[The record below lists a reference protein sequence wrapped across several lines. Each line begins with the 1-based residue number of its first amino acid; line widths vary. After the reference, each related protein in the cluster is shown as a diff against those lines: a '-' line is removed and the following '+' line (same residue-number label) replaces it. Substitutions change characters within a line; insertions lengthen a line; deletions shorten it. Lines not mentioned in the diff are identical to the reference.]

1 MQISQRFHN
10 DTYAPGIATYGIQ
23 GKDGEQGT
31 PGTSLFFSEY
41 SLSGEPDNSSEYRE
55 FASKITSR
63 MLPVKHKEIQLKR
76 KYVNGDQF
84 VDPSGK
90 VYLLK
95 DINQLII
102 DINNGI
108 PIKQLVGSILEYI
121 GKFNYTNNSDIFS
134 DTNNSG
140 TLRAHKFII
149 SDDSKTATGSGL
161 LTVSHINKDT
171 DNDINKDTDNDINFI
186 NLESLYSGQH
196 DMNLDIK
203 FSKKYNGFMISSK
216 YPVYLNANVY
226 TKFNNTNNTNNDYSP
241 VYTTADNK
249 SKPITDYI
257 ASVKDLS
264 CKLDASIYSYT
275 KKDTSIIYYGVV
287 YKISF
292 VADDNESDKNQWND
306 FVSTYDNGNTVI
318 HFQNKDHSDF
328 IKVMPS
334 IRDYNFRQDYDYVK
348 LNDLINK
355 VQYTDLPN
363 VAISV
368 INGIEAYVN
377 IKNKN
382 MSGIRKRTTN

>member
-84 VDPSGK
+84 VDPSGQ

-102 DINNGI
+102 DINNGTNLE
-108 PIKQLVGSILEYI
+108 QGILEYI
-121 GKFNYTNNSDIFS
+121 GKFNSIKNSDIFNDNS
-134 DTNNSG
+134 NSG
-140 TLRAHKFII
+140 ILRAHKFII

-161 LTVSHINKDT
+161 LTVSHT
-171 DNDINKDTDNDINFI
+171 TKDTDNDINFI

-216 YPVYLNANVY
+216 YPIYLNANVY
-226 TKFNNTNNTNNDYSP
+226 TKFNDSNNSNNEYSP

-249 SKPITDYI
+249 SKTITDYI
-257 ASVKDLS
+257 ASAKDLS
-264 CKLDASIYSYT
+264 CTLDASIYSYT
-275 KKDTSIIYYGVV
+275 KKDASVIYYGVV

-292 VADDNESDKNQWND
+292 GHVNNGKETNMWND
-306 FVSTYDNGNTVI
+306 FVNTYGSGNTVI
-318 HFQNKDHSDF
+318 HFQNKEYSDF
-328 IKVMPS
+328 TTIIPS
-334 IRDYNFRQDYDYVK
+334 IMDYNFRQDYDYVK

-363 VAISV
+363 IAISV
-368 INGIEAYVN
+368 INGIEAYVTIKDKN
-377 IKNKN
+377 I
-382 MSGIRKRTTN
+382 SGIGKRTTN

>member
-84 VDPSGK
+84 VDPSGQ
-90 VYLLK
+90 VYRLK

-108 PIKQLVGSILEYI
+108 LIKQLVGSILEYI
-121 GKFNYTNNSDIFS
+121 GKFNSTNNSDIFS

-149 SDDSKTATGSGL
+149 SDDSKTATGNGL

-292 VADDNESDKNQWND
+292 VADDNESDTNQWND

>member
-41 SLSGEPDNSSEYRE
+41 SLPDEYLDFVR
-55 FASKITSR
+55 KITSR
-63 MLPVKHKEIQLKR
+63 MLPVKNEQIQLKR
-76 KYVNGDQF
+76 KFVNGDQF
-84 VDPSGK
+84 VDPAGK
-90 VYLLK
+90 VYLLM
-95 DINQLII
+95 DINQLIR
-102 DINNGI
+102 DINNGTNQTWSNE
-108 PIKQLVGSILEYI
+108 KLKYI
-121 GKFNYTNNSDIFS
+121 GKFNSTNNSYIFS

-161 LTVSHINKDT
+161 LTVSH
-171 DNDINKDTDNDINFI
+171 INKDTDNDINFI

-249 SKPITDYI
+249 SKSITDYI

-292 VADDNESDKNQWND
+292 VADDNESDTNQWND

>member
-10 DTYAPGIATYGIQ
+10 ETYAPGIATYGIQ
-23 GKDGEQGT
+23 GKNGEQGT

-41 SLSGEPDNSSEYRE
+41 SLPGEYLDFVR
-55 FASKITSR
+55 KITSR
-63 MLPVKHKEIQLKR
+63 MLPVKNEQIQLKR
-76 KYVNGDQF
+76 KFVNGDQF
-84 VDPSGK
+84 VDPDGK
-90 VYLLK
+90 VYLLM
-95 DINQLII
+95 DINQLIR
-102 DINNGI
+102 DINNGTNQTWSNE
-108 PIKQLVGSILEYI
+108 KLKYI
-121 GKFNYTNNSDIFS
+121 GKFNSTNNSDIFN

-161 LTVSHINKDT
+161 LTVSH
-171 DNDINKDTDNDINFI
+171 INKDTDNDINFI

-292 VADDNESDKNQWND
+292 VADDNESDTNQWND

-328 IKVMPS
+328 IKVIPS

>member
-41 SLSGEPDNSSEYRE
+41 SLSGEPDNSSEYRG

-84 VDPSGK
+84 VDPSGQ

-102 DINNGI
+102 DINNGTNLE
-108 PIKQLVGSILEYI
+108 QGILEYI
-121 GKFNYTNNSDIFS
+121 GKFNSIKNSDIFNDNS
-134 DTNNSG
+134 NSG
-140 TLRAHKFII
+140 IIRAHKFII
-149 SDDSKTATGSGL
+149 SDDNETTDVSSL
-161 LTVSHINKDT
+161 LTVSHT
-171 DNDINKDTDNDINFI
+171 NKDTDNDINFI

-216 YPVYLNANVY
+216 YPIYLNANVY
-226 TKFNNTNNTNNDYSP
+226 TKFNDSNNSNNEYSP

-249 SKPITDYI
+249 SKTITDYI
-257 ASVKDLS
+257 ATTKDLR
-264 CKLDASIYSYT
+264 CDIDASIYSYT
-275 KKDTSIIYYGVV
+275 KKDTSIIYYGVI

-292 VADDNESDKNQWND
+292 GQKDDTNSKQWED
-306 FVSTYDNGNTVI
+306 FVNTYDNGNTII
-318 HFQNKDHSDF
+318 HFQNKEHSDF
-328 IKVMPS
+328 TTVIPT
-334 IRDYNFRQDYDYVK
+334 IQNYNFRQDYDYVK

-355 VQYTDLPN
+355 VQYNDLPN

>member
-23 GKDGEQGT
+23 GKDGEKGT

-41 SLSGEPDNSSEYRE
+41 SLPGEYLDFVR
-55 FASKITSR
+55 KITSR
-63 MLPVKHKEIQLKR
+63 MLPVKNQQIQLKR
-76 KYVNGDQF
+76 KFVNGDQF
-84 VDPSGK
+84 VDPDGK
-90 VYLLK
+90 VYLLM
-95 DINQLII
+95 DINQLIR
-102 DINNGI
+102 DINNGTNQTWSNE
-108 PIKQLVGSILEYI
+108 KLKYI
-121 GKFNYTNNSDIFS
+121 GKFNSTDSSNIFS

-149 SDDSKTATGSGL
+149 SDDSKTTTGSGL
-161 LTVSHINKDT
+161 LTVSHTNKY
-171 DNDINKDTDNDINFI
+171 TDNDINFI

-226 TKFNNTNNTNNDYSP
+226 TKFNNTNNSNNEYSP

-249 SKPITDYI
+249 SKTITDYI
-257 ASVKDLS
+257 ASAKDLS
-264 CKLDASIYSYT
+264 CTLDASIYSYT
-275 KKDTSIIYYGVV
+275 KKDASVIYYGVV

-292 VADDNESDKNQWND
+292 GHVNNGKETNMWND
-306 FVSTYDNGNTVI
+306 FVNTYGSGNTVI
-318 HFQNKDHSDF
+318 HFQNKEYSDF
-328 IKVMPS
+328 TTIIPS
-334 IRDYNFRQDYDYVK
+334 IMDYNFRQDYDYVK

>member
-41 SLSGEPDNSSEYRE
+41 SLPDEYLDFVR
-55 FASKITSR
+55 KITSR
-63 MLPVKHKEIQLKR
+63 MLPVKNEQIQLKR
-76 KYVNGDQF
+76 KFVNGDQF
-84 VDPSGK
+84 VDPAGK
-90 VYLLK
+90 VYLLM
-95 DINQLII
+95 DINQLIR
-102 DINNGI
+102 DINNGTNQTWSNE
-108 PIKQLVGSILEYI
+108 KLKYI
-121 GKFNYTNNSDIFS
+121 GKFNSTNNSDIFS

-161 LTVSHINKDT
+161 LTVSH
-171 DNDINKDTDNDINFI
+171 INKDTDNDINFI

-249 SKPITDYI
+249 SKSITDYI

-292 VADDNESDKNQWND
+292 VADDNESDTNQWND

>member
-41 SLSGEPDNSSEYRE
+41 SLPGEYPD
-55 FASKITSR
+55 FARKITSR
-63 MLPVKHKEIQLKR
+63 MLPVKNEQIQLKR
-76 KYVNGDQF
+76 KFVNGDQF
-84 VDPSGK
+84 VDPAGK
-90 VYLLK
+90 VYLLM
-95 DINQLII
+95 DINQLIR
-102 DINNGI
+102 DINNGTNQTWSNE
-108 PIKQLVGSILEYI
+108 KLKYI
-121 GKFNYTNNSDIFS
+121 GKFNSTNNSYIFS

-149 SDDSKTATGSGL
+149 SDDSKTATGNGL
-161 LTVSHINKDT
+161 LTVSH
-171 DNDINKDTDNDINFI
+171 INKDTDNDINFI

-249 SKPITDYI
+249 SKSITDYI

-292 VADDNESDKNQWND
+292 VADDNESDTNQWND
-306 FVSTYDNGNTVI
+306 FISTYDNGNTVI

>member
-1 MQISQRFHN
+1 MLISQRFHN

-41 SLSGEPDNSSEYRE
+41 SLSGESDNSSEYRE

-84 VDPSGK
+84 VDPSGQ
-90 VYLLK
+90 VYRLK

-108 PIKQLVGSILEYI
+108 PIKQLVKSILEYI
-121 GKFNYTNNSDIFS
+121 GKFNSTNNSDIFS

-149 SDDSKTATGSGL
+149 SDNNETKDGSCL
-161 LTVSHINKDT
+161 LTVSH
-171 DNDINKDTDNDINFI
+171 INKDTDNDINFI

-249 SKPITDYI
+249 SKSITDYI

-292 VADDNESDKNQWND
+292 VADDNESDTNQWND
-306 FVSTYDNGNTVI
+306 FVSTYDNENTVI

-363 VAISV
+363 VTISV

>member
-1 MQISQRFHN
+1 MQLSQRFHN

-41 SLSGEPDNSSEYRE
+41 SLPGEYPD
-55 FASKITSR
+55 FIKKITSR
-63 MLPVKHKEIQLKR
+63 MLPVKNEQIQLKR
-76 KYVNGDQF
+76 KFVNGDQF
-84 VDPSGK
+84 VDPDGK
-90 VYLLK
+90 VYLLM
-95 DINQLII
+95 DINQLIR
-102 DINNGI
+102 DINNGTNQTWSNE
-108 PIKQLVGSILEYI
+108 KLKYI
-121 GKFNYTNNSDIFS
+121 GKFNSTNNSDIFS

-149 SDDSKTATGSGL
+149 SDDNKTATGSGL
-161 LTVSHINKDT
+161 LTVSHT
-171 DNDINKDTDNDINFI
+171 NKDTDNDINFI

-216 YPVYLNANVY
+216 YPIYLNANVY
-226 TKFNNTNNTNNDYSP
+226 TKFNNTNNSNNEYSP

-249 SKPITDYI
+249 SKSITDYI

-292 VADDNESDKNQWND
+292 VADDNESDTNQWND

-363 VAISV
+363 VAVSV
-368 INGIEAYVN
+368 INGIEAYVSIKDKN
-377 IKNKN
+377 I
-382 MSGIRKRTTN
+382 SGIRKRTTN

>member
-84 VDPSGK
+84 VDPSGQ

-149 SDDSKTATGSGL
+149 SDDSKTTTGSGL
-161 LTVSHINKDT
+161 LTVSH
-171 DNDINKDTDNDINFI
+171 INKDTDNDINFI

-226 TKFNNTNNTNNDYSP
+226 TKFNNTNNSNNDYSP

-292 VADDNESDKNQWND
+292 VADDNESDTNQWND
-306 FVSTYDNGNTVI
+306 FLSTYDNGNTVI

-328 IKVMPS
+328 IKVIPS

>member
-41 SLSGEPDNSSEYRE
+41 SLPDEYLDFVR
-55 FASKITSR
+55 KITSR
-63 MLPVKHKEIQLKR
+63 MLPVKNEQIQLKR
-76 KYVNGDQF
+76 KFVNGDQF
-84 VDPSGK
+84 VDPDGK
-90 VYLLK
+90 VYLLM
-95 DINQLII
+95 DINQLIR
-102 DINNGI
+102 DINNGTNQTWSNE
-108 PIKQLVGSILEYI
+108 KLKYI
-121 GKFNYTNNSDIFS
+121 GKFNSTNNSDIFS

-149 SDDSKTATGSGL
+149 SDDNKTATGSGL
-161 LTVSHINKDT
+161 LTVSHT
-171 DNDINKDTDNDINFI
+171 NKDTDNDINFI

-216 YPVYLNANVY
+216 YPIYLNANVY
-226 TKFNNTNNTNNDYSP
+226 TKFNNTNNSNNEYSP

-249 SKPITDYI
+249 SKSITDYI

-292 VADDNESDKNQWND
+292 VADDNESDTNQWND

-363 VAISV
+363 VAVSV
-368 INGIEAYVN
+368 INGIEAYVSIKDKN
-377 IKNKN
+377 I
-382 MSGIRKRTTN
+382 SGIRKRTTN

>member
-41 SLSGEPDNSSEYRE
+41 SLPGEYLD
-55 FASKITSR
+55 FARKITSR
-63 MLPVKHKEIQLKR
+63 MLPVKNQQIQLKR
-76 KYVNGDQF
+76 KFVNGDQF
-84 VDPSGK
+84 VDPDGK
-90 VYLLK
+90 VYLLM
-95 DINQLII
+95 DINQLIR
-102 DINNGI
+102 DINNGTN
-108 PIKQLVGSILEYI
+108 QTGSNEKLKYI
-121 GKFNYTNNSDIFS
+121 GKFNSTDSSNIFS

-149 SDDSKTATGSGL
+149 SDDSKTTTGSGL
-161 LTVSHINKDT
+161 LTVSH
-171 DNDINKDTDNDINFI
+171 INKDTDNDINFI

-292 VADDNESDKNQWND
+292 VADDNESDTNQWND

>member
-41 SLSGEPDNSSEYRE
+41 SLPGEYIDFVR
-55 FASKITSR
+55 KITSR
-63 MLPVKHKEIQLKR
+63 MLPVKNQQIQLKR
-76 KYVNGDQF
+76 KFVNGDQF
-84 VDPSGK
+84 VDPDGK
-90 VYLLK
+90 VYLLM
-95 DINQLII
+95 DINQLIR
-102 DINNGI
+102 DINNGTNQWSNE
-108 PIKQLVGSILEYI
+108 KLKYI
-121 GKFNYTNNSDIFS
+121 GKFNSTDNSDIFS

-149 SDDSKTATGSGL
+149 SDDSKTTTGSGL
-161 LTVSHINKDT
+161 LTVSH
-171 DNDINKDTDNDINFI
+171 INKDTDNDINFI

-216 YPVYLNANVY
+216 YPIYLNANVY
-226 TKFNNTNNTNNDYSP
+226 TKFNDSNNSNNEYSP

-249 SKPITDYI
+249 SKTITDYI
-257 ASVKDLS
+257 ASAKDLS
-264 CKLDASIYSYT
+264 CTLDASIYSYT
-275 KKDTSIIYYGVV
+275 KKDASVIYYGVV

-292 VADDNESDKNQWND
+292 GHVNNGKETNMWND
-306 FVSTYDNGNTVI
+306 FVNTYGSGNTVI
-318 HFQNKDHSDF
+318 HFQNKEYSDF
-328 IKVMPS
+328 TTIIPS
-334 IRDYNFRQDYDYVK
+334 IMDYNFRQDYDYVK

>member
-41 SLSGEPDNSSEYRE
+41 SLPGEYLDFVR
-55 FASKITSR
+55 KITSR
-63 MLPVKHKEIQLKR
+63 MLPVKNEQIQLKR
-76 KYVNGDQF
+76 KFVNGDQF
-84 VDPSGK
+84 VDPDGK
-90 VYLLK
+90 VYLLM
-95 DINQLII
+95 DINQLIR
-102 DINNGI
+102 DINNGT
-108 PIKQLVGSILEYI
+108 KQTWSNEKLKYI
-121 GKFNYTNNSDIFS
+121 GKFNSTDNSDIFN

-161 LTVSHINKDT
+161 LTVSHT
-171 DNDINKDTDNDINFI
+171 TKDTDNDINFI

-292 VADDNESDKNQWND
+292 VADDNESDTNQWND

>member
-84 VDPSGK
+84 VDPSGQ

-102 DINNGI
+102 DINNGTNLE
-108 PIKQLVGSILEYI
+108 QGILEYI
-121 GKFNYTNNSDIFS
+121 GKFNSIKNSDIFNDNS
-134 DTNNSG
+134 NSG
-140 TLRAHKFII
+140 ILRAHKFII

-161 LTVSHINKDT
+161 LTVSHT
-171 DNDINKDTDNDINFI
+171 TKDTDNDINFI

-216 YPVYLNANVY
+216 YPIYLNANVY
-226 TKFNNTNNTNNDYSP
+226 TKFNDSNNSNNEYSP

-249 SKPITDYI
+249 SKTITDYI
-257 ASVKDLS
+257 ASAKDLS
-264 CKLDASIYSYT
+264 CTLDASIYSYT
-275 KKDTSIIYYGVV
+275 KKDASVIYYGVV

-292 VADDNESDKNQWND
+292 GHVNNGKETNMWND
-306 FVSTYDNGNTVI
+306 FVNTYGSGNTVI
-318 HFQNKDHSDF
+318 HFQNKEYSDF
-328 IKVMPS
+328 TTIIPS
-334 IRDYNFRQDYDYVK
+334 IMDYNFRQDYDYVK

>member
-41 SLSGEPDNSSEYRE
+41 SLPGEYLD
-55 FASKITSR
+55 FARKITSR
-63 MLPVKHKEIQLKR
+63 MLPVKNEQIQLKR
-76 KYVNGDQF
+76 KFVNGDQF
-84 VDPSGK
+84 VDPTGK
-90 VYLLK
+90 VYLLI
-95 DINQLII
+95 DINQLIR
-102 DINNGI
+102 DINNGTNQTWSNE
-108 PIKQLVGSILEYI
+108 KLKYI
-121 GKFNYTNNSDIFS
+121 GKFNSTNNSYIFS

-161 LTVSHINKDT
+161 LTVSH
-171 DNDINKDTDNDINFI
+171 INKDTDNDINFI

-249 SKPITDYI
+249 SKSITDYI

-292 VADDNESDKNQWND
+292 IADDNESDTNQWND

-318 HFQNKDHSDF
+318 HFQNKNHSDF

>member
-41 SLSGEPDNSSEYRE
+41 SLPDEYLDFVR
-55 FASKITSR
+55 KITSR
-63 MLPVKHKEIQLKR
+63 MLPVKNEQIQLKR
-76 KYVNGDQF
+76 KFVNGDQF
-84 VDPSGK
+84 VDPDGK
-90 VYLLK
+90 VYLLM
-95 DINQLII
+95 DINQLIR
-102 DINNGI
+102 DINNGTNQ
-108 PIKQLVGSILEYI
+108 KQSNEKLKYI
-121 GKFNYTNNSDIFS
+121 GKFNSTNNSYIFS

-149 SDDSKTATGSGL
+149 SDDSKTATGNGL
-161 LTVSHINKDT
+161 LTVSH
-171 DNDINKDTDNDINFI
+171 INKDTDNDINFI

-292 VADDNESDKNQWND
+292 VADDNESDTNQWND

>member
-41 SLSGEPDNSSEYRE
+41 SLPGEYID
-55 FASKITSR
+55 FARKITSR

-84 VDPSGK
+84 VDPSGQ

-102 DINNGI
+102 DINNGTNLE
-108 PIKQLVGSILEYI
+108 QGILEYI
-121 GKFNYTNNSDIFS
+121 GKFNSIKNSDIFNDNS
-134 DTNNSG
+134 NSG
-140 TLRAHKFII
+140 ILRAHKFII

-161 LTVSHINKDT
+161 LTVSHT
-171 DNDINKDTDNDINFI
+171 TKDTDNDINFI

-216 YPVYLNANVY
+216 YPIYLNANVY
-226 TKFNNTNNTNNDYSP
+226 TKFNDSNNSNNEYSP

-249 SKPITDYI
+249 SKTITDYI
-257 ASVKDLS
+257 ASAKDLS
-264 CKLDASIYSYT
+264 CTLDASIYSYT
-275 KKDTSIIYYGVV
+275 KKDASVIYYGVV

-292 VADDNESDKNQWND
+292 GHVNNGKETNMWND
-306 FVSTYDNGNTVI
+306 FVNTYGSGNTVI
-318 HFQNKDHSDF
+318 HFQNKEYSDF
-328 IKVMPS
+328 TTIIPS
-334 IRDYNFRQDYDYVK
+334 IMDYNFRQDYDYVK

>member
-41 SLSGEPDNSSEYRE
+41 SLPGEYLD
-55 FASKITSR
+55 FARKITSR
-63 MLPVKHKEIQLKR
+63 MLPVKNEQIQLKR
-76 KYVNGDQF
+76 KFVNGDQF
-84 VDPSGK
+84 VDPDGK
-90 VYLLK
+90 VYLLM
-95 DINQLII
+95 DINQLIR
-102 DINNGI
+102 DINNGTNQ
-108 PIKQLVGSILEYI
+108 KQSNEKLKYI
-121 GKFNYTNNSDIFS
+121 GKFNSTNNSDIFS

-149 SDDSKTATGSGL
+149 SDDNKTATGSGL
-161 LTVSHINKDT
+161 LTVSH
-171 DNDINKDTDNDINFI
+171 INKDTDNDINFI

-292 VADDNESDKNQWND
+292 VADDNESDTNQWND

>member
-41 SLSGEPDNSSEYRE
+41 SLSGETDNSSEPDNSSEYRE

-84 VDPSGK
+84 VDPSGQ

-102 DINNGI
+102 DINNGTNLE
-108 PIKQLVGSILEYI
+108 QGILEYI
-121 GKFNYTNNSDIFS
+121 GKFNSIKNSDIFNDNS
-134 DTNNSG
+134 NSG
-140 TLRAHKFII
+140 ILRAHKFII
-149 SDDSKTATGSGL
+149 SDDSKTATGNGL
-161 LTVSHINKDT
+161 LTVSHT
-171 DNDINKDTDNDINFI
+171 TKDTDNDINFI

-216 YPVYLNANVY
+216 YPIYLNANVY
-226 TKFNNTNNTNNDYSP
+226 TKFNDSNNSNNEYSP

-249 SKPITDYI
+249 SKTITDYI
-257 ASVKDLS
+257 ATTKDLR
-264 CKLDASIYSYT
+264 CDIDASIYSYT
-275 KKDTSIIYYGVV
+275 KKDTSIIYYGVI

-292 VADDNESDKNQWND
+292 GQKDGTNSKQWED
-306 FVSTYDNGNTVI
+306 FVNTYDNGNTII
-318 HFQNKDHSDF
+318 HFQNKEHSDF
-328 IKVMPS
+328 TTVIPT
-334 IRDYNFRQDYDYVK
+334 IQNYNFRQDYDYVK

-355 VQYTDLPN
+355 VQYNDLPN

>member
-84 VDPSGK
+84 VDPSGQ

-121 GKFNYTNNSDIFS
+121 GKFNSIKNSDIFNDNS
-134 DTNNSG
+134 NSG
-140 TLRAHKFII
+140 ILRAHKFII

-161 LTVSHINKDT
+161 LTVSHT
-171 DNDINKDTDNDINFI
+171 TKDTDNDINFI

-216 YPVYLNANVY
+216 YPIYLNANVY
-226 TKFNNTNNTNNDYSP
+226 TKFNDSNNSNNEYSP

-249 SKPITDYI
+249 SKTITDYI
-257 ASVKDLS
+257 ATTKDLR
-264 CKLDASIYSYT
+264 CDIDASIYSYT
-275 KKDTSIIYYGVV
+275 KKDTSIIYYGVI

-292 VADDNESDKNQWND
+292 GRKDDTNSKQWED
-306 FVSTYDNGNTVI
+306 FVNTYDNGNTII
-318 HFQNKDHSDF
+318 HFQNKEHSDF
-328 IKVMPS
+328 TTVIPT
-334 IRDYNFRQDYDYVK
+334 IQNYNFRQDYDYVK

-355 VQYTDLPN
+355 VQYNDLPN
-363 VAISV
+363 IAISV
-368 INGIEAYVN
+368 INGIEAYVTIN
-377 IKNKN
+377 DKGI
-382 MSGIRKRTTN
+382 SGIRKRTTN

>member
-84 VDPSGK
+84 VDPSGQ

-102 DINNGI
+102 DINNGTNLE
-108 PIKQLVGSILEYI
+108 QGILEYI
-121 GKFNYTNNSDIFS
+121 GKFNSIKNSDIFNDNS
-134 DTNNSG
+134 NSG
-140 TLRAHKFII
+140 ILRAHKFII
-149 SDDSKTATGSGL
+149 SDDSKTAIGSGL
-161 LTVSHINKDT
+161 LTVSHT
-171 DNDINKDTDNDINFI
+171 TKDTDNDINFI

-216 YPVYLNANVY
+216 YPIYLNANVY
-226 TKFNNTNNTNNDYSP
+226 TKFNDSNNSNNEYSP

-249 SKPITDYI
+249 SKTITDYI
-257 ASVKDLS
+257 ASAKDLS
-264 CKLDASIYSYT
+264 CTLDASIYSYT
-275 KKDTSIIYYGVV
+275 KKDASVIYYGVV

-292 VADDNESDKNQWND
+292 GHVNNGKETNMWND
-306 FVSTYDNGNTVI
+306 FVNTYGSGNTVI
-318 HFQNKDHSDF
+318 HFQNKEYSDF
-328 IKVMPS
+328 TTIIPS
-334 IRDYNFRQDYDYVK
+334 IMDYNFRQDYDYVK

>member
-41 SLSGEPDNSSEYRE
+41 SLPGEYLDFVR
-55 FASKITSR
+55 KITSR
-63 MLPVKHKEIQLKR
+63 MLPVKNQQIQLKR
-76 KYVNGDQF
+76 KFVNGDQF
-84 VDPSGK
+84 VDPDGK
-90 VYLLK
+90 VYLLM
-95 DINQLII
+95 DINQLIR
-102 DINNGI
+102 DINNGTN
-108 PIKQLVGSILEYI
+108 QTGSNEKLKYI
-121 GKFNYTNNSDIFS
+121 GKFNSTDSSNIFS

-161 LTVSHINKDT
+161 LTVSH
-171 DNDINKDTDNDINFI
+171 INKDTDNDINFI

-275 KKDTSIIYYGVV
+275 KKDTSVIYYGVV

-292 VADDNESDKNQWND
+292 VADDNESDTNQWND

>member
-84 VDPSGK
+84 VDPSGQ

-102 DINNGI
+102 DINNGTNLE
-108 PIKQLVGSILEYI
+108 QGILEYI
-121 GKFNYTNNSDIFS
+121 GKFNSIKNSDIFNDNS
-134 DTNNSG
+134 NSG
-140 TLRAHKFII
+140 ILRSHKFII

-161 LTVSHINKDT
+161 LTVSH
-171 DNDINKDTDNDINFI
+171 INKDTDNDINFI

-275 KKDTSIIYYGVV
+275 KKDTSIIYYGVI

-292 VADDNESDKNQWND
+292 VADDNESDTNQWND

>member
-41 SLSGEPDNSSEYRE
+41 LLPDEYLE
-55 FASKITSR
+55 FVRKITSR
-63 MLPVKHKEIQLKR
+63 MLPVKNEQIQLKR
-76 KYVNGDQF
+76 KFVNGDQF
-84 VDPSGK
+84 VDPRGK
-90 VYLLK
+90 VYLLM
-95 DINQLII
+95 DINQLIR
-102 DINNGI
+102 DINNGTNQTWSNE
-108 PIKQLVGSILEYI
+108 KLKYI
-121 GKFNYTNNSDIFS
+121 GKFNSTNNSDIFS

-171 DNDINKDTDNDINFI
+171 DNDINFI

-216 YPVYLNANVY
+216 YPIYLNANVY

-292 VADDNESDKNQWND
+292 VADDNESDTNQWND

-382 MSGIRKRTTN
+382 MSDIRKRTTN

>member
-41 SLSGEPDNSSEYRE
+41 PLPGEYIDFVR
-55 FASKITSR
+55 KITSR
-63 MLPVKHKEIQLKR
+63 MLPVKNQQIQLKR
-76 KYVNGDQF
+76 KFVNGDQF
-84 VDPSGK
+84 VDPTGK
-90 VYLLK
+90 VYLLM
-95 DINQLII
+95 DINQLIR
-102 DINNGI
+102 DINNGT
-108 PIKQLVGSILEYI
+108 KQTWSNEKLKYI
-121 GKFNYTNNSDIFS
+121 GKFNSTNNSNIFN

-161 LTVSHINKDT
+161 LTVSH
-171 DNDINKDTDNDINFI
+171 INKDTDNDINFI

-226 TKFNNTNNTNNDYSP
+226 TKFNNINNTNNDYSP

-292 VADDNESDKNQWND
+292 VADDNESDTNQWND

-382 MSGIRKRTTN
+382 MSGIRKRTNN

>member
-84 VDPSGK
+84 VDPSGQ

-121 GKFNYTNNSDIFS
+121 GKFNSTNNSYIFS

-161 LTVSHINKDT
+161 LTVSHT
-171 DNDINKDTDNDINFI
+171 TKDTDNDINFI

-216 YPVYLNANVY
+216 YPIYLNANVY
-226 TKFNNTNNTNNDYSP
+226 TKFNDSNNSNNEYSP

-249 SKPITDYI
+249 SKTITDYI
-257 ASVKDLS
+257 ATTKDLR
-264 CKLDASIYSYT
+264 CDIDASIYSYT
-275 KKDTSIIYYGVV
+275 KKDTSIIYYGVI

-292 VADDNESDKNQWND
+292 GQKDDTNSKQWED
-306 FVSTYDNGNTVI
+306 FVNTYDNGNTII
-318 HFQNKDHSDF
+318 HFQNKEHSDF
-328 IKVMPS
+328 TTVIPT
-334 IRDYNFRQDYDYVK
+334 IQNYNFRQDYDYVK

-355 VQYTDLPN
+355 VQYNDLPN

-382 MSGIRKRTTN
+382 MSGIRKRTAN

>member
-84 VDPSGK
+84 VDPSGQ

-102 DINNGI
+102 DINNGTNLE
-108 PIKQLVGSILEYI
+108 QGILEYI
-121 GKFNYTNNSDIFS
+121 GKFNSIKNSDIFNDNS
-134 DTNNSG
+134 NSG
-140 TLRAHKFII
+140 ILRAHKFII

-161 LTVSHINKDT
+161 LTVSH
-171 DNDINKDTDNDINFI
+171 INKDTDNDINFI

-292 VADDNESDKNQWND
+292 VADDNESDTNQWNY

>member
-41 SLSGEPDNSSEYRE
+41 SLPGEYLDFVR
-55 FASKITSR
+55 KITSR
-63 MLPVKHKEIQLKR
+63 MLPVKNQQIQLKR
-76 KYVNGDQF
+76 KFVNGDQF
-84 VDPSGK
+84 VDPDGK
-90 VYLLK
+90 VYLLM
-95 DINQLII
+95 DINQLIR
-102 DINNGI
+102 DINNGTNQTWSNE
-108 PIKQLVGSILEYI
+108 KLKYI
-121 GKFNYTNNSDIFS
+121 GKFNSTNNSDIFS

-161 LTVSHINKDT
+161 LTVSH
-171 DNDINKDTDNDINFI
+171 INKDTDNDINFI

-275 KKDTSIIYYGVV
+275 KKNTSIIYYGVV

-292 VADDNESDKNQWND
+292 VTDDNESDTNQWND

>member
-149 SDDSKTATGSGL
+149 SDDNETDDSETVQRNSL
-161 LTVSHINKDT
+161 LTVSH
-171 DNDINKDTDNDINFI
+171 INKDTDNDINFI

-292 VADDNESDKNQWND
+292 VADDNESDTNQWND

>member
-41 SLSGEPDNSSEYRE
+41 SLPGEYLD
-55 FASKITSR
+55 FARKITSR
-63 MLPVKHKEIQLKR
+63 MLPVKNEQIQLKR
-76 KYVNGDQF
+76 KFVNGDQF
-84 VDPSGK
+84 VDPDGK
-90 VYLLK
+90 VYLLM
-95 DINQLII
+95 DINQLIR
-102 DINNGI
+102 DINNGTNQTWSNE
-108 PIKQLVGSILEYI
+108 KLKYI
-121 GKFNYTNNSDIFS
+121 GKFNSTDSSNIFS

-149 SDDSKTATGSGL
+149 SDDSKTATGNGL
-161 LTVSHINKDT
+161 LTVSH
-171 DNDINKDTDNDINFI
+171 INKDTDNDINFI

-292 VADDNESDKNQWND
+292 VADDNESDTNQWND

>member
-41 SLSGEPDNSSEYRE
+41 SFSGEYLD
-55 FASKITSR
+55 FARKITSR
-63 MLPVKHKEIQLKR
+63 MLPVKNQQIQLKR
-76 KYVNGDQF
+76 KFVNGDQF
-84 VDPSGK
+84 VDPDGK
-90 VYLLK
+90 VYLLM
-95 DINQLII
+95 DINQLIR
-102 DINNGI
+102 DINNGTNQTWSNE
-108 PIKQLVGSILEYI
+108 KLKYI
-121 GKFNYTNNSDIFS
+121 GKFNSTNNSYIFS

-149 SDDSKTATGSGL
+149 SDDSKTATGNGL
-161 LTVSHINKDT
+161 LTVSH
-171 DNDINKDTDNDINFI
+171 INKDTDNDINFI

-292 VADDNESDKNQWND
+292 VADDNESDTNQWND

>member
-41 SLSGEPDNSSEYRE
+41 SLPGEYPD
-55 FASKITSR
+55 FIKKITSR
-63 MLPVKHKEIQLKR
+63 MLPVKNEQIQLKR
-76 KYVNGDQF
+76 KFVNGDQF
-84 VDPSGK
+84 VDPTGK
-90 VYLLK
+90 VYLLI
-95 DINQLII
+95 DINQLIR
-102 DINNGI
+102 DINNGTNQTWSNE
-108 PIKQLVGSILEYI
+108 KLKYI
-121 GKFNYTNNSDIFS
+121 GKFNSTNNSYIFS

-149 SDDSKTATGSGL
+149 SDDSKTATGNGL
-161 LTVSHINKDT
+161 LTVSHT
-171 DNDINKDTDNDINFI
+171 NKDTDNDINFI

-249 SKPITDYI
+249 SKSITDYI

-292 VADDNESDKNQWND
+292 VADDNESDTNQWND

>member
-41 SLSGEPDNSSEYRE
+41 SLPDEYLE
-55 FASKITSR
+55 FVRKITSR
-63 MLPVKHKEIQLKR
+63 MLPVKNEQIQLKR
-76 KYVNGDQF
+76 KFVNGDQF
-84 VDPSGK
+84 VDPAGK
-90 VYLLK
+90 VYLLM
-95 DINQLII
+95 DINQLIR
-102 DINNGI
+102 DINNGTDQ
-108 PIKQLVGSILEYI
+108 PWTNEKLKYI
-121 GKFNYTNNSDIFS
+121 GKFNSTNNSDIFS

-161 LTVSHINKDT
+161 LTVSH
-171 DNDINKDTDNDINFI
+171 INKDTDNDINFI

-292 VADDNESDKNQWND
+292 VADDNESDTNQWND

>member
-84 VDPSGK
+84 VDPSGQ

-121 GKFNYTNNSDIFS
+121 GKFNSTDNSAIFS

-149 SDDSKTATGSGL
+149 SDDNKTATGSGL
-161 LTVSHINKDT
+161 LTVSH
-171 DNDINKDTDNDINFI
+171 INKDTDNDINFI

-249 SKPITDYI
+249 SKSITDYI

-275 KKDTSIIYYGVV
+275 KKGTSIIYYGVV

-292 VADDNESDKNQWND
+292 VVDDNESDTNQWND

-382 MSGIRKRTTN
+382 ISGIRKRTTN

>member
-84 VDPSGK
+84 VDPSGQ
-90 VYLLK
+90 VYRLK

-149 SDDSKTATGSGL
+149 SDDNETDDSETVQRNSL
-161 LTVSHINKDT
+161 LTVSHI
-171 DNDINKDTDNDINFI
+171 
-186 NLESLYSGQH
+186 
-196 DMNLDIK
+196 
-203 FSKKYNGFMISSK
+203 
-216 YPVYLNANVY
+216 
-226 TKFNNTNNTNNDYSP
+226 
-241 VYTTADNK
+241 
-249 SKPITDYI
+249 
-257 ASVKDLS
+257 
-264 CKLDASIYSYT
+264 
-275 KKDTSIIYYGVV
+275 II
-287 YKISF
+287 
-292 VADDNESDKNQWND
+292 
-306 FVSTYDNGNTVI
+306 
-318 HFQNKDHSDF
+318 
-328 IKVMPS
+328 
-334 IRDYNFRQDYDYVK
+334 
-348 LNDLINK
+348 
-355 VQYTDLPN
+355 
-363 VAISV
+363 
-368 INGIEAYVN
+368 
-377 IKNKN
+377 
-382 MSGIRKRTTN
+382 

>member
-84 VDPSGK
+84 VDPSGQ
-90 VYLLK
+90 VYRLK

-149 SDDSKTATGSGL
+149 SDDNETDDSETVQRNSL
-161 LTVSHINKDT
+161 LTVSH
-171 DNDINKDTDNDINFI
+171 INKDTDNDINFI

-292 VADDNESDKNQWND
+292 VADDNESDTNQWND